1 MFPLGYLLFSVRSCS
16 ERQHKVMVSGEPQDE
31 YIKTNV
37 ELMLSFKCHNFQKMC
52 AVGRGLGASVK
63 QLQPSL

>member
-1 MFPLGYLLFSVRSCS
+1 
-16 ERQHKVMVSGEPQDE
+16 MVSGEPQDE